1 MRENAP
7 STAIGRR
14 MLMGA
19 AASLLTV
26 GPLRAQEAF
35 PTRAVKLIVPY
46 PPGGSADP
54 PARIIGQRL
63 SSLWGQPVVVE
74 NRSGASGMIGAEAL
88 ARSAPDGYTIG
99 LGNIQTHALN
109 VATFRRMTYNP
120 VTDFEPISLVAAT
133 PHAFAVPSKSPIRSM
148 EELAQAIRKEPGKL
162 TYGSPGL
169 GSTAHLIEEM
179 WLRKLGLTAVH
190 AAYRGAAPVLNDLL
204 AGTLS
209 FAVSTLPG
217 IMSQA
222 KAGELRLLAVTSPER
237 HPDLPQ
243 VPTFAELGIAD
254 TAMEAWF
261 AILAPARTPRNV
273 VERVAADITRVQ
285 AMPETRKLIIAA
297 GLEPRDLGPDAT
309 RDFIRAEVGR
319 AVSVAKMVGIEP
331 E

>member
-1 MRENAP
+1 MSGTAP
-7 STAIGRR
+7 GTTIRR
-14 MLMGA
+14 RALLGA
-19 AASLLTV
+19 AATLLAAR
-26 GPLRAQEAF
+26 PLRAQEGF
-35 PTRAVKLIVPY
+35 PIRGLRLIVPY

-63 SSLWGQPVVVE
+63 SNLWGQPVVVE

-99 LGNIQTHALN
+99 VGNIQTHALN
-109 VATFRRMTYNP
+109 VAMFRRMAYDP
-120 VTDFEPISLVAAT
+120 VADFEPISLVAAT
-133 PHAFAVPSKSPIRSM
+133 PHAFAVQARSPFRSM
-148 EELAQAIRKEPGKL
+148 DDLARAIRKDPGKL

-179 WLRKLGLTAVH
+179 WLRNENLSAVH

-204 AGTLS
+204 AGTLA

-217 IMSQA
+217 VMTQA
-222 KAGELRLLAVTSPER
+222 QAGELRLLAITSAAR
-237 HPDLPQ
+237 HPDLPD
-243 VPTFAELGIAD
+243 VPTFAELGIGD

-261 AILAPARTPRNV
+261 AILAPAGTPRPIV
-273 VERVAADITRVQ
+273 DRIAADIARVQ
-285 AMPETRKLIIAA
+285 AVPETRRLITAA

-309 RDFIRAEVGR
+309 RAFIRAEVGR

>member
-7 STAIGRR
+7 PKAIHRRALIGATAA
-14 MLMGA
+14 LFA
-19 AASLLTV
+19 T

-35 PTRAVKLIVPY
+35 RTRGVKLIVPY

-54 PARIIGQRL
+54 PARIICQRL

-109 VATFRRMTYNP
+109 VAMIRRMSYNH
-120 VTDFEPISLVAAT
+120 VTDFEPISLIAAT
-133 PHAFAVPSKSPIRSM
+133 PHAFAVPAKSSIRSM
-148 EELAQAIRKEPGKL
+148 DELAQAIRKEPGKL
-162 TYGSPGL
+162 TYGSPGP

-179 WLRKLGLTAVH
+179 WLRKLGLSAVH

-204 AGTLS
+204 AGTLA

-217 IMSQA
+217 VMSQA
-222 KAGELRLLAVTSPER
+222 QAGELRLLAITSAER

-243 VPTFAELGIAD
+243 VPTFADLGIAD

-261 AILAPARTPRNV
+261 AILAPARTPRQV
-273 VERVAADITRVQ
+273 VERVAADIARVQ
-285 AMPETRKLIIAA
+285 TVPETRKLIVAA
-297 GLEPRDLGPDAT
+297 GLEQRDLGPDAT

-319 AVSVAKMVGIEP
+319 AVSVAKMIGIEP